1 MSEHTHIDRGTTV
14 AALSEAR
21 ERLSEIVDE
30 VAATRGEFLITK
42 HGRPMAVLLAS
53 DEYESLIETLNI
65 LSDSDAMAAIREA
78 EADIVSG
85 DLIDLD

>member
-1 MSEHTHIDRGTTV
+1 MSEHVHADRATTV

-30 VAATRGEFLITK
+30 VATTGGEFLITK
-42 HGRPMAVLLAS
+42 HGRPMAVLLAN
-53 DEYESLIETLNI
+53 DEYESLIETLNL
-65 LSDSDAMAAIREA
+65 LSDHDAMTAIREA
-78 EADIVSG
+78 EGDLASG